1 MEVHDIREIE
11 ILETLQ
17 RIRQTNSQIE
27 FHLKFSVRDE
37 FAIQQLKEFRSKL
50 FSQLETL
57 FAEIEVPMRSI
68 AA

>member
-17 RIRQTNSQIE
+17 RIRQTNEQIT
-27 FHLKFSVRDE
+27 FHLKFVETDE
-37 FAIQQLKEFRSKL
+37 YAIRQLEEYRSKL
-50 FSQLETL
+50 LRQIEAL
-57 FAEIEVPMRSI
+57 FAEMEVPMRAI

>member
-17 RIRQTNSQIE
+17 RIRQTNDQIA
-27 FHLKFSVRDE
+27 FHLKFPEPDA
-37 FAIQQLKEFRSKL
+37 FAIQQLKAFRSKL
-50 FSQLETL
+50 FSQLEAL
-57 FAEIEVPMRSI
+57 LEEIEVPMRAI

>member
-17 RIRQTNSQIE
+17 RIRQANEQIA
-27 FHLKFSVRDE
+27 FHLKFVKPDE
-37 FAIQQLKEFRSKL
+37 FAIRQLQEYRSKL
-50 FSQLETL
+50 FSQIEEL
-57 FAEIEVPMRSI
+57 FADIQVPMRAI